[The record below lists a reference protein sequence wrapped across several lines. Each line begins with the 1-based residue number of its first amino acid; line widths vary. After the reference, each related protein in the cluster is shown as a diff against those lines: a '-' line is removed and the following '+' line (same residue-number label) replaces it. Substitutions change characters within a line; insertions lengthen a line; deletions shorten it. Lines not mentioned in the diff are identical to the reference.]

1 MAVLESGLNRLS
13 ANTAS
18 VGVELYSIKPMYE
31 SLHQSQGDTGDD
43 SADGLP
49 DPSHRRP
56 GRADGTA
63 RSACLGGGG
72 AGRLA
77 LLPASPSTGSGTNGY
92 HGLPQVPASDAA
104 RKLSSEDPM
113 PDLVLYECQDLL

>member
-13 ANTAS
+13 ANTTS
-18 VGVELYSIKPMYE
+18 VGVELYSMKPMYE

-63 RSACLGGGG
+63 RSAC
-72 AGRLA
+72 RLA
-77 LLPASPSTGSGTNGY
+77 LLPAASPSTGSGTNGH
-92 HGLPQVPASDAA
+92 HGLPQVPASHAA

-113 PDLVLYECQDLL
+113 PDQLYNCQNLL